1 MKRTGCKPP
10 QIESETRYR
19 QNRWQVVTGQQYHFD
34 LRGPCWLAYG
44 LAQLVFSL
52 VIYLTYGLSCFKPLI
67 LRDDDIAN
75 KLREM
80 IEAKHKQGEQ

>member
-10 QIESETRYR
+10 QVESETRYR

-44 LAQLVFSL
+44 LA
-52 VIYLTYGLSCFKPLI
+52 
-67 LRDDDIAN
+67 
-75 KLREM
+75 
-80 IEAKHKQGEQ
+80 